1 MDFDFDSDHIALE
14 AGLDQLLA
22 KYRGSLPV
30 GSAAALQEDPA
41 IAATLR
47 EAGYFDIEREMG
59 ATGAVMLIEAVA
71 RLPYTLEVAASA
83 LVAPKLSKQ
92 ALRGPIALSQGSLK
106 TPTRFLAQAGT
117 ALIIDASQVRAMD
130 MAGCKVESLTSQ
142 FAYPYGRCA
151 AADTTAAP
159 LLQGATAGQFLHWWQ
174 VGLAAEIVGAM
185 QSAIDLTVEYVKNRR
200 QFNRPLGSFQVI
212 QHRLSE
218 CTVLHHA
225 ARLLTYKAAWS
236 GEPSDAALAAAY
248 AQDAAV
254 RVVYETHQF
263 HGAIGLTLEYLLHYW
278 TNRLR
283 RLQGELGGASQQGSR
298 AAQILW
304 AA

>member
-14 AGLDQLLA
+14 AGLDKLLA

-30 GSAAALQEDPA
+30 GSAAALQENPA
-41 IAATLR
+41 IAASLR

-71 RLPYTLEVAASA
+71 KLPYTLEVAASA

-92 ALRGPIALSQGSLK
+92 PLRGPIALSQGSLA
-106 TPTRFLAQAGT
+106 TPTRFLPQAGS
-117 ALIIDASQVRAMD
+117 ALMADGNQVRAMD
-130 MAGCKVESLTSQ
+130 LSGCKVEALISQ
-142 FAYPYGRCA
+142 FAYSYGRCA
-151 AADTTAAP
+151 AADITKAP
-159 LLQGATAGQFLHWWQ
+159 VLPGVTVGQLQQWWQ
-174 VGLAAEIVGAM
+174 IGLAAEIVGAM
-185 QSAIDLTVEYVKNRR
+185 HSAIDLTVEYVKNRR

-218 CTVLHHA
+218 CTVLLHA

-236 GEPSDAALAAAY
+236 GEPTDAALAATY

-263 HGAIGLTLEYLLHYW
+263 HGAIGLTLEYPLHYW

-298 AAQILW
+298 AAQALW